1 MTDDELAAHVRDHA
15 EPDDGPK
22 ALGCL
27 LVLAGLVY
35 LTAGAGLLYWLG
47 CL

>member
-1 MTDDELAAHVRDHA
+1 MTRRDSDPAA
-15 EPDDGPK
+15 G
-22 ALGCL
+22 LGCL
-27 LVLAGLVY
+27 LVLGGLVY

>member
-1 MTDDELAAHVRDHA
+1 VTDDDLAAHVRAHA
-15 EPDDGPK
+15 EPDTGAP
-22 ALGCL
+22 LGCMM
-27 LVLAGLVY
+27 VLAGVVY

>member
-1 MTDDELAAHVRDHA
+1 MTDDELNAHIDDHA
-15 EPDDGPK
+15 EPDAGPQ

-27 LVLAGLVY
+27 LVLGGLVY